1 MTDFEKTLKDRILA
15 GENPQDMLK
24 NYTAALEAAQQGI
37 KADQEAKQADKVN
50 DLAQRLLKGE
60 VTHDDIALVYSTYM
74 KKLFS
79 ERGQEL
85 TEKDLEE
92 FHRMVNASLEQ
103 IEGLFDALVEL
114 EKQMTPTPDANAG
127 LVVTDMPATRV
138 KIKTAPDTAAAAD
151 EIIRRFVSSI
161 T

>member
-1 MTDFEKTLKDRILA
+1 MTDFEKVLKDRILA

-24 NYTAALEAAQQGI
+24 NYTAALETAQRAI
-37 KADQEAKQADKVN
+37 KADQEAKQTDKVN
-50 DLAQRLLKGE
+50 DLCKRLLKGE
-60 VTHDDIALVYSTYM
+60 VTHDDIALVYSAYM

-85 TEKDLEE
+85 GEKDIEE

-103 IEGLFDALVEL
+103 IEGLFDALVAL
-114 EKQMTPTPDANAG
+114 EKQVVPAPATAG
-127 LVVTDMPATRV
+127 IVVTDMPTTQV
-138 KIKTAPDTAAAAD
+138 KIKAAPNADAAD